1 MNILQAIIIS
11 ALEGLTEFLPIS
23 STGHLI
29 LAEHFLKIES
39 TDFVKSFDVIIQFG
53 AILAVVWL
61 YWKKIVSSKNLWVK
75 LLISFI
81 PTGIIGFTLYRL
93 IKDYLLGNV
102 LITVFS
108 LFFGGIVLLLVD
120 YLHKQNESPTSID
133 KLSNSKLISIGLF
146 QSLSMVPGVSR
157 SAATIVGGLFS
168 GLSRKDAVEY
178 SFLLAIPT
186 MAAASGYDLLKN
198 GLSFTVEQ
206 LIILSVGFIVSF
218 ITALIAVKTFTQY
231 ISHNNFKYFAI
242 YRLVLAI
249 LVLITFV
256 KF

>member
-120 YLHKQNESPTSID
+120 YLHKQHESPTSID

>member
-75 LLISFI
+75 PLISFI